1 MNVVLAPVDEFLVR
15 FAASYA
21 LTRPGLGGMMPN
33 GSVSVTGSNS
43 TASIGNPM
51 TPPTRSKNLDMSFEW
66 YYGKGSMISVA
77 GFWKHLDNFVQTAT
91 LTGAWGQNPWGWDAS
106 PFVAACGGSGVNWT
120 TIPTNSYCRTQGG
133 TTTPELTPWSYSWTQ
148 SVKGAPL
155 YGTEINWQQ
164 QLYFLPHP
172 FDNFGLLANYTYVQA
187 QQKYYDSNAKLL
199 MTADLNN
206 LSRNSYNATVYYDD
220 EVFQARL
227 TASARSH
234 YLIDAN
240 IATNYNNY
248 GIWVKST
255 FNLDASTSYKL
266 NENLMFTFDA
276 INLTNQASNIYADR
290 DAQRAYQFH
299 KTGQVFYLGVKY
311 TY

>member
-1 MNVVLAPVDEFLVR
+1 
-15 FAASYA
+15 
-21 LTRPGLGGMMPN
+21 
-33 GSVSVTGSNS
+33 
-43 TASIGNPM
+43 
-51 TPPTRSKNLDMSFEW
+51 
-66 YYGKGSMISVA
+66 
-77 GFWKHLDNFVQTAT
+77 
-91 LTGAWGQNPWGWDAS
+91 
-106 PFVAACGGSGVNWT
+106 
-120 TIPTNSYCRTQGG
+120 
-133 TTTPELTPWSYSWTQ
+133 
-148 SVKGAPL
+148 VKGAPL